1 VQVIAV
7 KIKIIIKGDKVHD
20 IGYRYFMM
28 ENAMALGVDRFGAV
42 NLVSDKEVVQ
52 IIAEGE
58 DGVIG
63 EFCEFARANI
73 PRDAAVDRIDMEDYR
88 GCVPKIE
95 TFALIFN
102 IDQTRKFIESA
113 KVVETTIKDESEK
126 AREDIVALGTIIK
139 EESEKTRGEMGV
151 MRSDVRSYLDAR
163 FGHIEYEISII
174 KEAIGMK

>member
-1 VQVIAV
+1 M
-7 KIKIIIKGDKVHD
+7 KIKIIIKADKVHG

-58 DGVIG
+58 EAVI
-63 EFCEFARANI
+63 EAFCEFVRANF

-95 TFALIFN
+95 TFAQVFN
-102 IDQTRKFIESA
+102 IGQTMKFIEGA
-113 KVVETTIKDESEK
+113 KAVETT
-126 AREDIVALGTIIK
+126 IK